1 MENYQRI
8 RIFIIYKIY
17 SMLQA
22 SKKGLHPKWVG
33 EMGRSEGI
41 YFPAN

>member
-22 SKKGLHPKWVG
+22 SKKRPAPKVG
-33 EMGRSEGI
+33 R
-41 YFPAN
+41 